1 MFTQERESM
10 SKTLIILMVLVLSGC
25 SSLRVS
31 PRGCKNNGKWDKE
44 QTVYE
49 DTVEKSYMAFLI
61 DREVFIKD
69 LVDCSRLAAVKVE
82 IERNFFFHYK
92 VKLSFREE

>member
-1 MFTQERESM
+1 MVILFTL
-10 SKTLIILMVLVLSGC
+10 LISGC

-31 PRGCKNNGKWDKE
+31 PRGCKNTGTWDKE
-44 QTVYE
+44 LGVYE
-49 DTVEKSYMAFLI
+49 DKIEKSYVAFLI
-61 DREVFIKD
+61 EREVFIKD
-69 LVDCSRLAAVKVE
+69 LVECNNLAAMKVE